1 MSAAQ
6 DQGDKKQPSAGQC
19 KDNLEQTRRLV
30 NELKELA
37 DTARSACDQ
46 DGCLLLYGV
55 VEDCCLRIGS
65 LLDWRAQRLQ
75 TQGETEAAPAVPAN
89 QANPDASSASECEKK

>member
-1 MSAAQ
+1 VSAAQ
-6 DQGDKKQPSAGQC
+6 DKGDKKQPSAGQC
-19 KDNLEQTRRLV
+19 KDNLERTRRLIA
-30 NELKELA
+30 ELKELA
-37 DTARSACDQ
+37 DASRSACDQ

-75 TQGETEAAPAVPAN
+75 TQGETEAATAVPAN
-89 QANPDASSASECEKK
+89 QANPGVSSTSECEKE